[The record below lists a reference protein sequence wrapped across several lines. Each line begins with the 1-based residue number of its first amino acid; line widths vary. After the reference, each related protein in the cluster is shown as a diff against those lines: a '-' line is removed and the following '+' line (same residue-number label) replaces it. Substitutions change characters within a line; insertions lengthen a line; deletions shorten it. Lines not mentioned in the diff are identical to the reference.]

1 MANEIHA
8 KYGTSTAVTVT
19 LASLADATLVASTA
33 VTGVTAPQI
42 RVFCSVKTG
51 TSPTANSLISVFMAR
66 GDDDGSEI
74 YSGLQDSTLYEDALE
89 FVAAQPV
96 ASTSDKVYH
105 FEFVTDSPGPDFK
118 LVFKNGTGAALFGSG
133 HVVRYRSVTPEV
145 Q

>member
-8 KYGTSTAVTVT
+8 KYGTSTAVTVS

-42 RVFCSVKTG
+42 RVFCSVKVG
-51 TSPTANSLISVFMAR
+51 TSPTVNSLISVFIAR

-74 YSGLQDSTLYEDALE
+74 YSGLQDSTLYQDALE
-89 FVAAQPV
+89 FVSAQPV
-96 ASTSDKVYH
+96 AATSDKTYH
-105 FEFVTDSPGPDFK
+105 WEFILDSSGPDFK
-118 LVFKNGTGAALFGSG
+118 LVFLNGTGAALYGSG